1 MNLQDFISQAL
12 IEIAAGVKD
21 AQARAPGVNQRP
33 QHIYTQSKTGGSNLI
48 LGLGKNNNP
57 IHMVEFDV
65 AVTSSEGTETKG
77 GIAVVSGLISLGSQG
92 KSQENSQSVSR
103 IKFKVPVSL
112 PSLEENDET

>member
-12 IEIAAGVKD
+12 IEITGGVED
-21 AQARAPGVNQRP
+21 AQQKVPGVNQRP
-33 QHIYTQSKTGGSNLI
+33 KHIYTTSQTGGSNLI
-48 LGLGKNNNP
+48 LGLGKNGNP

-92 KSQENSQSVSR
+92 KSSENSQSVSR
-103 IKFKVPVSL
+103 IKFRVPISL
-112 PSLEENDET
+112 PAPQDDQET